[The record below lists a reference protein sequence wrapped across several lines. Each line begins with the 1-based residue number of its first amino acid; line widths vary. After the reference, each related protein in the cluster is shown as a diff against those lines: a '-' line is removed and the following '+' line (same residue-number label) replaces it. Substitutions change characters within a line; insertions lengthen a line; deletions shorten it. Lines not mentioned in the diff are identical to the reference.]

1 MLTTSQIPLCASF
14 RVPFADFAR
23 LTDAFQTV
31 ADCVVY
37 NTRRGRF
44 TFADTLAADA
54 ATLYRMAVVAAY
66 DFYANSPHFLAEM
79 PHEESEYLS
88 GTFRKYASWYAD
100 YNPVKAQHTDNAD
113 YHAAKAAYLHAGGT
127 F

>member
-1 MLTTSQIPLCASF
+1 MLTTSQSPLCASF

-31 ADCVVY
+31 AACVAY

-44 TFADTLAADA
+44 AFADSLAADA
-54 ATLYRMAVVAAY
+54 VTIYNMATVAAY

-88 GTFRKYASWYAD
+88 GTFRKYASWSAD
-100 YNPVKAQHTDNAD
+100 FAESARQHNAHADN
-113 YHAAKAAYLHAGGT
+113 HAAKAAYLHAGGT

>member
-1 MLTTSQIPLCASF
+1 MLTTSQNQLCASF

-23 LTDAFQTV
+23 LTDAFRTV

-37 NTRRGRF
+37 NTRRGRI

-54 ATLYRMAVVAAY
+54 ATLYHMATVA
-66 DFYANSPHFLAEM
+66 DFDHYAFPSQFLAEM

-88 GTFRKYASWYAD
+88 GTFR
-100 YNPVKAQHTDNAD
+100 KAQHTDNAD

>member
-1 MLTTSQIPLCASF
+1 MLTTSQSPLCASF

-44 TFADTLAADA
+44 AFADSLAADA
-54 ATLYRMAVVAAY
+54 VTIYNMATVAAY

-79 PHEESEYLS
+79 PHE
-88 GTFRKYASWYAD
+88 
-100 YNPVKAQHTDNAD
+100 DNAMFAGD
-113 YHAAKAAYLHAGGT
+113 FRRWAEWWPENSDGRSRRHTHADNHAAKAAYLHAGGT